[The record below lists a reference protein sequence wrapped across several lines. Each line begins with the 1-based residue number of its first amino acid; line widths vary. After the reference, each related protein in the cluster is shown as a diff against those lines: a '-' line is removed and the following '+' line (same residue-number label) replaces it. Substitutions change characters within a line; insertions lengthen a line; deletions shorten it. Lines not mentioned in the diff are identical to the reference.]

1 MLFLDEN
8 NFRSKYIFPIDYHVF
23 VLNIVSATQILNS
36 ITIIKGAIVSL

>member
-23 VLNIVSATQILNS
+23 VLKYRFSHPNIEQYNIY
-36 ITIIKGAIVSL
+36 